1 MTHVLRDLLAEPS
14 LPADLERRL
23 ARASRAGDVEA
34 RRELVRG
41 SLRLVAMRVR
51 ALGFTPA
58 ETDDALQEGVVALL
72 AAVGRFDPDRG
83 ARLATFAWPRIGGAL
98 LRWRERE
105 GRAVPCAPDD
115 LPDRSCP
122 SPSPGSY
129 PAVDSLLATLPPLER
144 AVVRARHGLGER
156 TRSRTWEEVGA
167 LTGLSASTARRVEA
181 RAMSRL
187 RRGVGTVG
195 DRAPRQREPIPH
207 SSIGRAFDC

>member
-1 MTHVLRDLLAEPS
+1 MSHVLRDLLAEPS
-14 LPADLERRL
+14 LPADVERRL
-23 ARASRAGDVEA
+23 ARASRDGDVAA
-34 RRELVRG
+34 RRELVRR

-98 LRWRERE
+98 LRWRERDT
-105 GRAVPCAPDD
+105 RMVPCAPEE
-115 LPDRSCP
+115 LPERRDPAP
-122 SPSPGSY
+122 SAVPRL
-129 PAVDSLLATLPPLER
+129 AVDALLSTLSPLER
-144 AVVRARHGLGER
+144 SVVCARHGLGER
-156 TRSRTWEEVGA
+156 AGPCTWDEVGMRV
-167 LTGLSASTARRVEA
+167 GLSASTARRVEA

-195 DRAPRQREPIPH
+195 DRAPRQRESIPH

>member
-1 MTHVLRDLLAEPS
+1 MSHVLRDLLAEPS

-23 ARASRAGDVEA
+23 ARASRAGDVAA
-34 RRELVRG
+34 RRALVRG
-41 SLRLVAMRVR
+41 SLRLVALRVR

-58 ETDDALQEGVVALL
+58 ETDDALQEGVVALM
-72 AAVGRFDPDRG
+72 AAVRRFDPDRG

-105 GRAVPCAPDD
+105 GRTVPCAPDD
-115 LPDRSCP
+115 LPERSSP

-129 PAVDSLLATLPPLER
+129 PAVDSLLSMLPPLER
-144 AVVRARHGLGER
+144 AVVCARHGLGER
-156 TRSRTWEEVGA
+156 IRTWDEVGA
-167 LTGLSASTARRVEA
+167 VTGLSASTARRVES

>member
-1 MTHVLRDLLAEPS
+1 MSHVLRDLLAEPS
-14 LPADLERRL
+14 LPADVERTL
-23 ARASRAGDVEA
+23 ARASRDGDVRA
-34 RRELVRG
+34 RRELVRR

-72 AAVGRFDPDRG
+72 AAVRRFDPDRG

-98 LRWRERE
+98 VRWRDQE
-105 GRAVPCAPDD
+105 GRTVPCAPDE
-115 LPDRSCP
+115 LPERPDAGAGATS
-122 SPSPGSY
+122 GL
-129 PAVDSLLATLPPLER
+129 VVESLLAELSPVER

-156 TRSRTWEEVGA
+156 ARPRTWQEVGA
-167 LTGLSASTARRVEA
+167 AVGLSASTARRVEA

-187 RRGVGTVG
+187 RHGVGTVG